1 MYAAVAVDVAAG
13 GTDRLY
19 HYSLPE
25 GLRDA
30 VRPGHLV
37 LVPFGRR
44 QVAGVVAALVPQ
56 ADVEQVKPILRL
68 LEPEPVL
75 LPAQVALADWL
86 AAHVLCHRAVALRC
100 FLPPGWRRGAARP
113 LWRRVVRLVSPGQ
126 AAAGDRAAGD
136 TGDRAGGDS
145 RTGSA
150 AAGEEVAAGL
160 TPRQGAVLGFLRGY
174 AGPPLTRAEL
184 ARAAGVS
191 PGVVAALLA
200 KGMLREEMLP
210 ASRRPAAPAVAV
222 ESGPPVLT
230 PEQEEAVAAIVPA
243 VASPGAAAAPRG
255 FLLFGV
261 TGSGKTEVYLRAI
274 EAGLGSGR
282 RSLVLVPEIALTP
295 QLMAVFR
302 GRFGDR
308 VAVLHSALSPG
319 ERFDEWG
326 RIRAGRVDVV
336 LGARSALFAPLP
348 DLGLIILDEEHE
360 STYKQEESPRYHAR
374 TVAAA
379 RAELEGAA
387 LLLGS
392 ATPSV
397 ETFHAARQG
406 RLRLLELPRR
416 VDGRPLPAVRVVD
429 MRKELEQGWRGIL
442 SRPLVEAIRERL
454 ARREQV
460 ILFLNRRGFHTF
472 VLCRECGESVRC
484 PHCDVSLALH
494 LLGAAG
500 PVGSGPAAPGAAG
513 PGAAPPLRCH
523 YCGFERRP
531 PETCPSCGGRRIRY
545 YGTGTQRV
553 EEAVR
558 DHFPGAR
565 VLRMDQDTTARKGSH
580 QRIYEQ
586 FRKGDADVLVGTQ
599 MIAKGW
605 DVPGVTL
612 VGIVNGDTALHLPDF
627 RAGERTFQL
636 VTQVAGRAGRGDEPG
651 EVLLQTYSPDD
662 PVIRLAAA
670 QDYAA
675 FYEEEMAVRRASG
688 YPPFA
693 ALLRLLVSHP
703 VEEEARRL
711 ASLAV
716 EEAVA
721 HGAARADGLA
731 GPAGTGVTCVGPS
744 AAPLSRLQGRYRWQA
759 ILKSGDATALL
770 DLGRALLGLERRCDR
785 AGGRLVLDP
794 DPQQML

>member
-1 MYAAVAVDVAAG
+1 MYAAVAVDIAAG
-13 GTDRLY
+13 GADRLY
-19 HYSLPE
+19 HYALPDD
-25 GLRDA
+25 LRGI

-44 QVAGVVAALVPQ
+44 QVAGVVAALVSQ
-56 ADVEQVKPILRL
+56 ADVEEVKPVLRL

-75 LPAQVALADWL
+75 LPPQIALAEWL
-86 AAHVLCHRAVALRC
+86 AAHVLCHRAAALRC

-113 LWRRVVRLVSPGQ
+113 LWRRVLRLDP
-126 AAAGDRAAGD
+126 RAD
-136 TGDRAGGDS
+136 DAGGD
-145 RTGSA
+145 A
-150 AAGEEVAAGL
+150 AAL
-160 TPRQGAVLGFLRGY
+160 TPRQRAVLDFLRRYG
-174 AGPPLTRAEL
+174 GSPPTRAQL

-191 PGVVAALLA
+191 PAVVAALV
-200 KGMLREEMLP
+200 GRGFLREERVP
-210 ASRRPAAPAVAV
+210 AARRPAAPALAP
-222 ESGPPVLT
+222 EAAPPLLT
-230 PEQEEAVAAIVPA
+230 PEQEEAVAAVVPA
-243 VASPGAAAAPRG
+243 VKGGAPDGPSG

-274 EAGLGSGR
+274 EAGLGAGR
-282 RSLVLVPEIALTP
+282 RAVVLVPEIALTP
-295 QLMAVFR
+295 QLMSVFR
-302 GRFGDR
+302 GRFGDK

-319 ERFDEWG
+319 ERFDEWE

-348 DLGLIILDEEHE
+348 DLGLIVLDEEHE

-379 RAELEGAA
+379 RAELEGAT

-392 ATPSV
+392 ATPSL
-397 ETFHAARQG
+397 ETFHAARTG

-416 VDGRPLPAVRVVD
+416 VDGRPLPAVRIVD

-442 SRPLVEAIRERL
+442 SRPLVEAVRERL

-472 VLCRECGESVRC
+472 VLCRECGEAVRC

-500 PVGSGPAAPGAAG
+500 VSPAGAEPVPPGAGGRGASGFG
-513 PGAAPPLRCH
+513 PVPPLRCH

-531 PETCPSCGGRRIRY
+531 PETCPNCGGRRIRY

-586 FRKGDADVLVGTQ
+586 FRRGEADVLVGTQ

-670 QDYAA
+670 QDYVA
-675 FYEEEMAVRRASG
+675 FYEEEVAVRRAGG

-693 ALLRLLVSHP
+693 ALLRAVVSHP
-703 VEEEARRL
+703 GEDEARRL
-711 ASLAV
+711 ASLLV

-731 GPAGTGVTCVGPS
+731 GPVGGGVICVGPT
-744 AAPLSRLQGRYRWQA
+744 AAPLRRLQGRYRWQA
-759 ILKSGDATALL
+759 ILKSGDEAALL
-770 DLGRALLGLERRCDR
+770 ELGRALLGLERRCDR
-785 AGGRLVLDP
+785 AGARLALDP
-794 DPQQML
+794 DPRQML